1 MLPRLLKQL
10 AAVVLG
16 SLLYFFVLMPH
27 LPPAAR
33 HEPFRLDWGLIVD
46 AWLCL
51 VVYGL
56 IELSPRL
63 RKRSPSELQLPATS
77 YTATHKKI
85 GEPLGSPVRSSSSAV
100 RLTTASGCFP

>member
-33 HEPFRLDWGLIVD
+33 HEPYRLDLGLLVD
-46 AWLCL
+46 AWVCL
-51 VVYGL
+51 VLYGL
-56 IELSPRL
+56 IELAI
-63 RKRSPSELQLPATS
+63 RS
-77 YTATHKKI
+77 
-85 GEPLGSPVRSSSSAV
+85 R
-100 RLTTASGCFP
+100 RNR